1 MSIKLSHNTFVLRTT
16 PSIKGF
22 AGIVGKKE
30 GEGPLAAHFD
40 LINNDATM
48 GETSWEKAESRL
60 QKDAVNKALEK
71 SELSTADIDV
81 LFAGDLLNQCV
92 GSSFGL
98 RELNIPF
105 LGLYGACSTMAEGLL
120 LAGLFIDNYLAD
132 YAAAVTSSHFCS
144 AERQFRFPLEYG
156 GQRTPTAQWTVTGA
170 GCSIVAKSDQPP
182 YLKGCTIG
190 KIQDLAIKDINNMGA
205 AMAPAA
211 AYTIKTYLQDTNTAP
226 TDYDLIVTGDLG
238 QVGTALLHEL
248 LAQEGINLGNRHKDC
263 GLMIFDPE
271 SQDVHAGGSGC
282 GCGASVLCSYLLT
295 SVQKGTF
302 ADILFIGTGALMS
315 PTTIQQGE
323 SIPAIAHLVH
333 IGSTKQR
340 SGVMQC

>member
-1 MSIKLSHNTFVLRTT
+1 MSTKLSANTFIMTTT

-22 AGIVGKKE
+22 AAIVGKKE
-30 GEGPLAAHFD
+30 GEGPLATDFD
-40 LINNDATM
+40 LINDDATM
-48 GETSWEKAESRL
+48 GEASWEKAESRL

-71 SELSTADIDV
+71 SQLSTADINV

-120 LAGLFIDNYLAD
+120 LAGLFVDNSLAD

-144 AERQFRFPLEYG
+144 AERQFRFPLAYG
-156 GQRTPTAQWTVTGA
+156 GQRTPTAQWTVTGS
-170 GCSIVAKSDQPP
+170 GCAIVGASDKPP
-182 YLKGCTIG
+182 FVKGCTIG

-211 AYTIKTYLQDTNTAP
+211 AYTIKTYLKDTNTAP
-226 TDYDLIVTGDLG
+226 NDYDLIVTGDLG
-238 QVGTALLHEL
+238 AVGTILLHEL
-248 LAQEGINLGNRHKDC
+248 LLQEGISLGSRHKDC
-263 GLMIFDPE
+263 GVMIFDAE
-271 SQDVHAGGSGC
+271 KQDVHAGGSGC
-282 GCGASVLCSYLLT
+282 GCGASVLCSHLLKK
-295 SVQKGTF
+295 VQSGSLTN
-302 ADILFIGTGALMS
+302 ILFVGTGALMS

-333 IGSTKQR
+333 IGATKLQ
-340 SGVMQC
+340 SGVK